1 MTVHDAEQPRRILT
15 YDGRLG
21 ELYRIF
27 LLNLLLTI
35 VTVGIWRFWA
45 VTRMRRYV
53 WSRTSSLGD
62 RFEYDGTGGQLFL
75 GWLLAV
81 GVLIGLVLVA
91 VVLGILLRGAG
102 PVALVLPVLAIYPVV
117 FVLALGAP
125 FSAQRYRL
133 GHTVWR
139 GIRGGMQGSMIA
151 YGLCSA
157 LYFLASI
164 LSLFQLLPW
173 MALRLYERR
182 VNASFLGNQRFAAR
196 GRALAVYLWFLGA
209 FVGFVVLA
217 IAVFGVFGFLERDNL
232 ALLVMRD
239 PNLAPMMMRKVLLPL
254 LLAYLVLAVG
264 GALISCGYTAAFYRH
279 ATSHTT
285 LGSLRFGSDVTAAGV
300 LGLVLGNVVI
310 LIVTLGFGMPIIIQR
325 NMRFSTAHLLAT
337 GSIDLGRL
345 LQSEQPVSRYGE
357 GMFQALDAG
366 TGIG

>member
-1 MTVHDAEQPRRILT
+1 MTVHDAGQPRRILT

-45 VTRMRRYV
+45 ITRLRRYV
-53 WSRTSSLGD
+53 WSRTASLGD

-75 GWLLAV
+75 GWLMAL

-91 VVLGILLRGAG
+91 VVLGIALRDAGA
-102 PVALVLPVLAIYPVV
+102 VVSMLPVLAIYPVV
-117 FVLALGAP
+117 FVLALGAR

-133 GHTVWR
+133 SHTVWR

-151 YGLCSA
+151 YGVWSA
-157 LYFLASI
+157 LYLLASF
-164 LSLFQLLPW
+164 LTVFQLLPW
-173 MALRLYERR
+173 TALRLYERR

-196 GRALAVYLWFLGA
+196 GRALAVYLRFLGA
-209 FVGFVVLA
+209 FVGFFVLA
-217 IAVFGVFGFLERDNL
+217 VAVFGVLGFLERDSL
-232 ALLVMRD
+232 VLLFTQDPSLVPIAMR
-239 PNLAPMMMRKVLLPL
+239 AILLPL

-300 LGLVLGNVVI
+300 LGLIVGNLVI
-310 LIVTLGFGMPIIIQR
+310 LLLTLGFGLPIIIQR
-325 NMRFSTAHLLAT
+325 NMRFTTSHLLAT
-337 GSIDLGRL
+337 GSIDLASL

-366 TGIG
+366 AGIG